1 MDYFKKNFNDKL
13 ITYNS
18 FKEEKEDCFQIYP
31 RKNHRFLLGKEIFVE
46 MLILSKADCL
56 VYNISNVSLM
66 SLFFDQN
73 RNQLRYYL
81 DNGLNHK
88 NKFIAQVYWYLK
100 LLLPQSLGG
109 FKKNILKN
117 IK

>member
-1 MDYFKKNFNDKL
+1 
-13 ITYNS
+13 
-18 FKEEKEDCFQIYP
+18 
-31 RKNHRFLLGKEIFVE
+31 